1 MNYMKEVRWPTFKYF
16 ENILVTIYALSKAF
30 NIPGSVLGSEA
41 NTKMRKMSCLSRG
54 SESNEKASKEILELV
69 LKSSKCSLV
78 SKRKREINKIKDLGF
93 GRALLILINALHIF
107 LK

>member
-1 MNYMKEVRWPTFKYF
+1 MKEVRWPTFKYF

-54 SESNEKASKEILELV
+54 SESNEKASKEIYWNWFLRVVSVHLLV
-69 LKSSKCSLV
+69 KEKEKLIRLKIWSLGGHY
-78 SKRKREINKIKDLGF
+78 SF
-93 GRALLILINALHIF
+93 
-107 LK
+107 